1 MHSDVAGRPV
11 DPPCYTFINVGSFQD
26 NGRLAGLLR
35 SCNDSAKK
43 EDQNIVP
50 HVLIIGAG
58 STGSATAHDLA
69 LRGLR
74 VTVLER
80 GEVAFGTTGRNHC
93 LLHSGG
99 RYCVADQESAIEC
112 IEENMILRK
121 IMPDLLELNDGLFVA
136 TTEADFAFKDRFLQG
151 CGACHIPAREIS
163 VKRALAIEPFLN
175 PKILAAVQVPDGVF
189 EPFRFCLAFLAT
201 AQENGAIVR
210 TYTEVT
216 DLLCAGK
223 NVTGVRI
230 RDQHTGRKEALQAD
244 LVINAA
250 GPWAGE
256 IAAKAQVAVPEV
268 PTAGV
273 MVALDCRLNNL
284 VLNRLNK
291 PSDGDIIV
299 PQRATSVIGTT
310 SWAVEN
316 PALIT
321 IPPEHVDRMITQ
333 GERLIPAV
341 KKVPMRAKMA
351 VARPLI
357 ARRGVDARELSRTF
371 ECFDHASD
379 GMNGFVTI
387 TGGKTTTARAMAE
400 KVSDIVCRKLDISA
414 ECRTRD
420 TLLASYRLFFQRTHS
435 RTPSSLADAGNRF
448 YRRSVFNEH
457 G

>member
-1 MHSDVAGRPV
+1 V
-11 DPPCYTFINVGSFQD
+11 
-26 NGRLAGLLR
+26 
-35 SCNDSAKK
+35 
-43 EDQNIVP
+43 
-50 HVLIIGAG
+50 IGAG

-74 VTVLER
+74 VTVIER

-99 RYCVADQESAIEC
+99 RYCVTDQESAIEC

-136 TTEADFAFKDRFLQG
+136 FTEADLAFREQFLEG
-151 CGACHIPAREIS
+151 CAACHIPAREIS
-163 VKRALAIEPFLN
+163 NEHARAIEPFLN
-175 PKILAAVQVPDGVF
+175 PNVLAAVQVPDGVF

-201 AQENGAIVR
+201 ALQNGATVR

-216 DLLCAGK
+216 DLVCAGK
-223 NVTGVRI
+223 NVTGVRM
-230 RDQHTGRKEALQAD
+230 RDYRTGRNESLSAD
-244 LVINAA
+244 LVVNAA

-256 IAAKAQVAVPEV
+256 IAGKAGVAVPEI

-273 MVALDCRLNNL
+273 MVALDCRLNNM

-310 SWAVEN
+310 SWKVED
-316 PALIT
+316 PDLIT
-321 IPPEHVDRMITQ
+321 IPPEHVDRMIAQ
-333 GERLIPAV
+333 GEQLIPIV

-357 ARRGVDARELSRTF
+357 ARAGIDAREVSRTF
-371 ECFDHASD
+371 ECFDHERD

-387 TGGKTTTARAMAE
+387 AGGKTTTARAMAE
-400 KVSDIVCRKLDISA
+400 KVSDIVCRKLNISA
-414 ECRTRD
+414 ECRTRN
-420 TLLASYRLFFQRTHS
+420 TSLASYRLFFQQPGSYRAS
-435 RTPSSLADAGNRF
+435 FPGNPEDRF
-448 YRRSVFNEH
+448 SPEH
-457 G
+457 CNR